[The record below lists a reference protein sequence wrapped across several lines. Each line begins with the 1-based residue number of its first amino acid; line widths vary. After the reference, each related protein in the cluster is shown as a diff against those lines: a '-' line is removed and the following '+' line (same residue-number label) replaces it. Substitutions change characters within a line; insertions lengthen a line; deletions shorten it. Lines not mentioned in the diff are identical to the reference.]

1 MKKFWTIAA
10 AAAFLAGSS
19 AVALSES
26 TSNMPPGKQMQ
37 KAKKNGTFTG
47 PGASDYAPGHQA
59 KKKGVPGHSG
69 SAPGQGTPTTT
80 GSSIRH

>member
-1 MKKFWTIAA
+1 MKKFWTVAA

-26 TSNMPPGKQMQ
+26 ASNLSPGHKMQ
-37 KAKKNGTFTG
+37 NAKKKGTFTG

-69 SAPGQGTPTTT
+69 SAPGQQQSTT
-80 GSSIRH
+80 GSSTGH